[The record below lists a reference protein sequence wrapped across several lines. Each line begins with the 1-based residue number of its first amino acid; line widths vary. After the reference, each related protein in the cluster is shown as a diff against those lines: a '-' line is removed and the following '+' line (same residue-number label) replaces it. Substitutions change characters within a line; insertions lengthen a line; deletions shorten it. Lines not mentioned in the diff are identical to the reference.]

1 MESVKNNFPWFIL
14 LVIAVFSFFAWVVLG
29 NEDLSGTLSV
39 SFLDVGQGDAILIT
53 APSGSQMMIDGG
65 PDSGVLRQ
73 LSKLMPFYDRSLNVI
88 LVSNPDKDH
97 ISGLIDVLRA
107 YRVDLVVEPGTETDT
122 AVYQEFSRAV
132 SVEKAELMD
141 ARRGMEI
148 DLGGGAVFEILFPDR
163 EASGLDTNTGSI
175 IGRLTFGET
184 CMIFPGD
191 APQSIEEYIVK
202 LEGKGVD
209 CEVLKVGHHGSR
221 TSTSGVFLSVVS
233 PELVMISAG
242 LNNKYGHPHKEVID
256 RLNDAGATIFKTYD
270 KGVVTVFSDGKT
282 VTLD

>member
-1 MESVKNNFPWFIL
+1 MEK
-14 LVIAVFSFFAWVVLG
+14 
-29 NEDLSGTLSV
+29 
-39 SFLDVGQGDAILIT
+39 
-53 APSGSQMMIDGG
+53 
-65 PDSGVLRQ
+65 
-73 LSKLMPFYDRSLNVI
+73 
-88 LVSNPDKDH
+88 
-97 ISGLIDVLRA
+97 
-107 YRVDLVVEPGTETDT
+107 
-122 AVYQEFSRAV
+122 
-132 SVEKAELMD
+132 
-141 ARRGMEI
+141 
-148 DLGGGAVFEILFPDR
+148 
-163 EASGLDTNTGSI
+163 NTGLI